1 MCKCCQI
8 AIGFSFVSTGK
19 LWSFFKP
26 SHKGQIQ
33 MSRSKLIENGSK
45 GNNCV
50 SLPLVHSER
59 QSRMEVMTNFG
70 MV

>member
-1 MCKCCQI
+1 
-8 AIGFSFVSTGK
+8 
-19 LWSFFKP
+19 
-26 SHKGQIQ
+26 
-33 MSRSKLIENGSK
+33 MSRSQLIENGSK